1 VFRIAVVTVATT
13 LRARDAWDVRA
24 VGGEYVV
31 GWDEE
36 DGVRGG
42 VFGGRVGLHGEG
54 VSWGR
59 CAPGCHWGWGYV
71 EGGWEM
77 GAGELWW
84 YHRCGD

>member
-1 VFRIAVVTVATT
+1 
-13 LRARDAWDVRA
+13 LGARDGNARDVRA
-24 VGGEYVV
+24 VGGEDYVV

-42 VFGGRVGLHGEG
+42 VFGGRAGLHGED

-59 CAPGCHWGWGYV
+59 CAPGWGYV
-71 EGGWEM
+71 EGGWET

-84 YHRCGD
+84 YHRCVNRRHESAER